1 MKINQNSED
10 ELDIFKENE
19 KEKNTEIWGALELVE
34 CRDLLT
40 VLSVLS
46 RVWVLST
53 QGSLMSVECNTLYC
67 FPQVVTTPLFINHM
81 LIYLPSGDV
90 VVFIK
95 INIQEPFIISKV

>member
-1 MKINQNSED
+1 MNTIGTLED
-10 ELDIFKENE
+10 ELDTFEENE
-19 KEKNTEIWGALELVE
+19 KNVGIWKGLELVE
-34 CRDLLT
+34 CRDLAI
-40 VLSVLS
+40 VVCILS

-53 QGSLMSVECNTLYC
+53 QGPLTFVEHNTLYC

-90 VVFIK
+90 VIFIK